1 MSDNQH
7 VYAFISAFSRHRPT
21 GHFHIIFTSSI
32 GALTR
37 ASTARGLSVDKR
49 RLSALRAPTRESV
62 WSTWIF
68 GVGRPVDGISGAP
81 RGSVVAVCL
90 TRHESGNWVYFEVRT
105 HPVPK

>member
-49 RLSALRAPTRESV
+49 RLSALRAPPLDSGWSWILESV
-62 WSTWIF
+62 GPSRKF
-68 GVGRPVDGISGAP
+68 
-81 RGSVVAVCL
+81 
-90 TRHESGNWVYFEVRT
+90 
-105 HPVPK
+105 